1 MKSHIHGLSIRDVK
15 KHFYRTKKPEGK
27 LRFSQKLHRLFKREK
42 ETIRAVDGIS
52 LDVGIGEIYG
62 ILGANGSGKS
72 TLIRLISTLLLP
84 DAGSIHVFGDD
95 VVTHSMK
102 VRRVMNRVSVEAS
115 FFKRLSS
122 AENLIY
128 AARLY
133 GIPSKVAVKKA
144 EQILERLGFEA
155 KRMDAEMEQLSRGM
169 QQKVAIARALLT
181 TPMLLLL
188 DEPTTGLDPKS
199 KRDVQTFIE
208 EIRDERNAVILLTTA
223 LIWGFLSVMMREVS
237 DAITW
242 ERWEGTIEYTFMAPI
257 YRITHLVGSCLFAIL
272 YGLLRTGLVLAIM
285 PFFFGEHIDLGQAN
299 WFTMSVT
306 VLVSSLSFIGI
317 GLMAAIFP
325 LLSPEKGQAATGILQ
340 SLLLLVSGIYYEIE
354 VLPEWLQTLS
364 HISPA
369 TYTLKSIRAAMLEN
383 ASIQSQAGNLILLLV
398 IGIVL
403 IPVGFYVF
411 HLAEKYAKRVGRLKR
426 SG

>member
-1 MKSHIHGLSIRDVK
+1 MVEAPIYGLTVRGVTK
-15 KHFYRTKKPEGK
+15 LFHRTKKSEEK
-27 LRFSQKLHRLFKREK
+27 LQFHQKIRRFFKREK

-52 LDVGIGEIYG
+52 LDVNIGEIYG

-95 VVTHSMK
+95 VVTNSMK

-133 GIPSKVAVKKA
+133 GISAAEASKKA
-144 EQILERLGFEA
+144 RNILERLGFET
-155 KRMDAEMEQLSRGM
+155 KRMDEEMEQLSRGM

-208 EIRDERNAVILLTTA
+208 EIRNDRNAVIVLTTHDMA
-223 LIWGFLSVMMREVS
+223 EAERLCDRI
-237 DAITW
+237 AIIDNGKFIA
-242 ERWEGTIEYTFMAPI
+242 EGTVKE
-257 YRITHLVGSCLFAIL
+257 
-272 YGLLRTGLVLAIM
+272 LLAKIPLKDNARVTLEDVFIALTGKDLED
-285 PFFFGEHIDLGQAN
+285 GEQ
-299 WFTMSVT
+299 
-306 VLVSSLSFIGI
+306 
-317 GLMAAIFP
+317 
-325 LLSPEKGQAATGILQ
+325 
-340 SLLLLVSGIYYEIE
+340 
-354 VLPEWLQTLS
+354 
-364 HISPA
+364 
-369 TYTLKSIRAAMLEN
+369 
-383 ASIQSQAGNLILLLV
+383 
-398 IGIVL
+398 
-403 IPVGFYVF
+403 
-411 HLAEKYAKRVGRLKR
+411 
-426 SG
+426 

>member
-1 MKSHIHGLSIRDVK
+1 MKCQGFWRTLSQVVGKKVGQPIYGLTVRDVT
-15 KHFYRTKKPEGK
+15 KHFHRTKKSDEK
-27 LRFSQKLHRLFKREK
+27 LRFHQKIYRLFKREK

-52 LDVGIGEIYG
+52 LDVNIGEIYG

-122 AENLIY
+122 AENLVY

-133 GIPSKVAVKKA
+133 GISAAEAKKRA
-144 EQILERLGFEA
+144 RSILERLGFEA
-155 KRMDAEMEQLSRGM
+155 KRMDEEMEQLSRGM

-208 EIRDERNAVILLTTA
+208 EIRDERNAVIVLTTHDMA
-223 LIWGFLSVMMREVS
+223 EAERLCDRL
-237 DAITW
+237 AIIDNGKFIA
-242 ERWEGTIEYTFMAPI
+242 EGTVKELITKAPSQNDTPTTLEDVF
-257 YRITHLVGSCLFAIL
+257 ITL
-272 YGLLRTGLVLAIM
+272 TGK
-285 PFFFGEHIDLGQAN
+285 DLEEEG
-299 WFTMSVT
+299 T
-306 VLVSSLSFIGI
+306 
-317 GLMAAIFP
+317 
-325 LLSPEKGQAATGILQ
+325 
-340 SLLLLVSGIYYEIE
+340 
-354 VLPEWLQTLS
+354 
-364 HISPA
+364 
-369 TYTLKSIRAAMLEN
+369 
-383 ASIQSQAGNLILLLV
+383 
-398 IGIVL
+398 
-403 IPVGFYVF
+403 
-411 HLAEKYAKRVGRLKR
+411 
-426 SG
+426 

>member
-15 KHFYRTKKPEGK
+15 KHFYRTKKPEEK
-27 LRFSQKLHRLFKREK
+27 LRFFQKLYRLFKREK
-42 ETIRAVDGIS
+42 ETVRAVDDIS
-52 LDVGIGEIYG
+52 FDVGIGEIYG

-84 DAGSIHVFGDD
+84 DAGTIHVFGDD

-122 AENLIY
+122 VENLIY

-133 GIPSKVAVKKA
+133 GISAKVATKKA

-155 KRMDAEMEQLSRGM
+155 NRMDEEMEQLSRGM

-208 EIRDERNAVILLTTA
+208 EIRDERNAVILLTTHDMTEA
-223 LIWGFLSVMMREVS
+223 ERLCDRI
-237 DAITW
+237 AIID
-242 ERWEGTIEYTFMAPI
+242 EGKFIAQGTVKE
-257 YRITHLVGSCLFAIL
+257 
-272 YGLLRTGLVLAIM
+272 LL
-285 PFFFGEHIDLGQAN
+285 
-299 WFTMSVT
+299 TM
-306 VLVSSLSFIGI
+306 I
-317 GLMAAIFP
+317 
-325 LLSPEKGQAATGILQ
+325 Q
-340 SLLLLVSGIYYEIE
+340 S
-354 VLPEWLQTLS
+354 
-364 HISPA
+364 
-369 TYTLKSIRAAMLEN
+369 EN
-383 ASIQSQAGNLILLLV
+383 ASTNTLED
-398 IGIVL
+398 
-403 IPVGFYVF
+403 VF
-411 HLAEKYAKRVGRLKR
+411 IALTGKDLEEE
-426 SG
+426 S